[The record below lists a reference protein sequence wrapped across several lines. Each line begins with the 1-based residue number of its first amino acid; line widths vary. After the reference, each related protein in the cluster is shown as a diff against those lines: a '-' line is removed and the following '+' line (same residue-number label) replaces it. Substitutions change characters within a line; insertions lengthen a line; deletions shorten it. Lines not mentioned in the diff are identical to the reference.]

1 MKKRVTIYIEEKI
14 LEKLDRRIDNKE
26 ESRTS
31 FISSLLRKN
40 LLSLK
45 DREAT
50 LEDYIKLTSA
60 RLKSIDSQQVILI
73 EMIYRLQ
80 RFMFEKLGEEEFQKL
95 FLEYVSE
102 LSNSLISDNTFL
114 SSLENIT
121 SLKIQKETQ

>member
-95 FLEYVSE
+95 FLDYVSE